1 MTGSQKSLKM
11 MSIVALALGAIAL
24 IVGIIITVGNV
35 PPTKGQGVLLVIAG
49 VALLILGFFGMRAGA
64 DAKNLKF
71 FLGCAIII
79 ALFQFFGV
87 FIGITASL
95 THMEAVN
102 GMWNTLDWSK
112 GWDSLDW
119 GELVGLVIS
128 IICIVL
134 ANKARKELAE

>member
-11 MSIVALALGAIAL
+11 MSIVALALGAVAL
-24 IVGIIITVGNV
+24 IVGVIITVSKV
-35 PPTKGQGVLLVIAG
+35 PPAQGNGVLLVIAG
-49 VALLILGFFGMRAGA
+49 VSLLILGLFGMRAGA

-87 FIGITASL
+87 FIGLTASL
-95 THMEAVN
+95 THMESVN
-102 GMWNTLDWSK
+102 GLWSTLDWAK

>member
-24 IVGIIITVGNV
+24 IVGIIIAAGNV

-49 VALLILGFFGMRAGA
+49 VALLILGFFGMRASA
-64 DAKNLKF
+64 DSKNLKF

-119 GELVGLVIS
+119 GETIGLVVS

>member
-11 MSIVALALGAIAL
+11 MSIVALALGAVAL
-24 IVGIIITVGNV
+24 VYGIITTVSNV
-35 PPTKGQGVLLVIAG
+35 PPAQGNGVLMVIAG
-49 VALLILGFFGMRAGA
+49 VALLILGFFGMRASA

-95 THMEAVN
+95 THMEAIN
-102 GMWNTLDWSK
+102 GVWSSLTW
-112 GWDSLDW
+112 GAWDSIDY
-119 GELVGLVIS
+119 GEIIGLVVS

-134 ANKARKELAE
+134 ANKARKEVAE

>member
-11 MSIVALALGAIAL
+11 MSIVALALGAVAL
-24 IVGIIITVGNV
+24 VYGIIVTVSKV
-35 PPTKGQGVLLVIAG
+35 PPAQGNGVLMVIAG

-102 GMWNTLDWSK
+102 GVWSSLTW
-112 GWDSLDW
+112 GAWDSIDY
-119 GELVGLVIS
+119 GEIVGLVVS

-134 ANKARKELAE
+134 ANKARKEVAE

>member
-24 IVGIIITVGNV
+24 VAGIIITAGNV
-35 PPTKGQGVLLVIAG
+35 PPAQGNGVLLVIAG
-49 VALLILGFFGMRAGA
+49 VSLLILGFFGMRAGA
-64 DAKNLKF
+64 DAKYLKF

-87 FIGITASL
+87 FIGLTASL
-95 THMEAVN
+95 THMETIN
-102 GMWNTLDWSK
+102 GMWSTLDWAK

-119 GELVGLVIS
+119 GETIGLVIS